1 MPPQLTHYF
10 PMPTLDLDTFKLLL
24 LKRKRAEARLAK
36 AQEPTERNEVTQE
49 SAPPCGAR
57 KSTKQKTRP
66 AKKAKAN
73 EAEAKA
79 EKMEEDQP
87 PKPPLKSRAE
97 LVAERDSLG
106 AEREQVAASLAGQQA
121 QLEEVQDRLEQLN
134 DKKHALVIKLKHV
147 RHACLKTMR

>member
-10 PMPTLDLDTFKLLL
+10 PMPALDLDTFKLLL

-66 AKKAKAN
+66 AKKAKTS
-73 EAEAKA
+73 EAKS
-79 EKMEEDQP
+79 EKMEVDQM
-87 PKPPLKSRAE
+87 PKLPLRNRAA

-106 AEREQVAASLAGQQA
+106 AEREQVAAALAGQQA
-121 QLEEVQDRLEQLN
+121 KLEEVQDRLEQLN
-134 DKKHALVIKLKHV
+134 DKKHALVIKLKQV
-147 RHACLKTMR
+147 RHA